1 MTQHMSATIHTT
13 LKTVF
18 GYHQFRAP
26 QQEVIERI
34 IAGEDVFLVMP
45 TGGGKSLC
53 YQIPALH
60 RDGVAIVVSPLI
72 SLMKDQVDALLAN
85 GVQAAC
91 LNSSLS
97 SAEARQVSRQ
107 MDSGELDLLYVAPE
121 RLMMPEFLERLA
133 SSKLALF
140 AIDEAHCI
148 SQWGHD
154 FRPEYTQLGR
164 LRQLFTSVPIVAMT
178 ATADPETRKDI
189 LNQLGLPDATVFVAG
204 FDRPNITYTVIPK
217 EKPLAQLASFLR
229 NRRDESGIVYA
240 LSRKRVEQVAEKLQ
254 TAGFSAAA
262 YHAGLPDDERRRV
275 QEAFQR
281 DDIRIV
287 VATVAFGM
295 GIDKPNVRFVVH
307 YDLPKSVESYYQE
320 TGRAGRD
327 GLPSEAL
334 MLFGMGDL
342 MTARKLIEN
351 SDNAERVRIEIQ
363 KLNAMAAY
371 GEALTCRRRALLSYF
386 GDKLDSDCGNCDICT
401 DPPQRFDATVQA
413 QKALSCVYRTG
424 ERFGM
429 MYLIEVL
436 RGSKN
441 QRVLDLKHDKLSTSG
456 DRCRHPG
463 RSVGKHFSPVNS
475 SGLSDAGLYPLWRTL
490 PFPAAR
496 PVLKGETAVILG
508 KSRDTK
514 ETMERST
521 KKSGRKDYDQ
531 VLFDRLRALR
541 KRIAVEASVPPFV
554 VFSDATLAE
563 MARRQPDEL
572 HDLRQVSGV
581 GEQKAKK
588 YGDAFL
594 AEIRQYRNSSVDHQ
608 PEASL
613 TGEELQLTV
622 SATKRETLRLYK
634 EGHTLAEIAVRRGL
648 TEVTIAGHLEDLVVA
663 GADIDPLRFVMEEK
677 VPLIMEKLK
686 QFGETALSRLKEE
699 LPDTVTYGDIRLVRA
714 AWSRSK
720 LSTVCSAANLP
731 RGATNGH

>member
-1 MTQHMSATIHTT
+1 MSASIQHT

-18 GYHQFRAP
+18 GFHDFRPP
-26 QQEVIERI
+26 QQEVIERVL
-34 IAGEDVFLVMP
+34 AGEDVFLVMP

-60 RDGVAIVVSPLI
+60 RDGVAVVVSPLI
-72 SLMKDQVDALLAN
+72 ALMKDQVDALIAN

-97 SAEARQVSRQ
+97 AAEAGRVFQQ
-107 MDSGELDLLYVAPE
+107 LDKGTLDLLYVAPE
-121 RLMMPEFLERLA
+121 RLMMPEFLERLGTL
-133 SSKLALF
+133 KLALF

-164 LRQLFTSVPIVAMT
+164 LRPLFPGVPIVAMT

-189 LNQLGLPDATVFVAG
+189 LGQLGLTDAAVFVAG

-217 EKPLAQLASFLR
+217 QKPLAQLGSFLR
-229 NRRDESGIVYA
+229 NRRDEAGIVYA
-240 LSRKRVEQVAEKLQ
+240 LSRKRVDQVAKQLQ
-254 TAGFSAAA
+254 AAGFSAAA
-262 YHAGLPDDERRRV
+262 YHAGLPDDQRRQV

-307 YDLPKSVESYYQE
+307 YDMPKSVESYYQE

-334 MLFGMGDL
+334 MLFGMGDV

-363 KLNAMAAY
+363 KLNAMVAY

-386 GDKLDSDCGNCDICT
+386 GDQRDHDCGNCDICT
-401 DPPQRFDATVQA
+401 DPPRQFDATVQA

-429 MYLIEVL
+429 MHLIEVL

-441 QRVLDLKHDKLSTSG
+441 QRVLDLKHDKLSTWGIGADTPATQWENIIRQLIHLGYLTQDFTRFGALSL
-456 DRCRHPG
+456 
-463 RSVGKHFSPVNS
+463 S
-475 SGLSDAGLYPLWRTL
+475 S
-490 PFPAAR
+490 AAR
-496 PVLKGETAVILG
+496 PVLKGETTVTLG
-508 KSRDTK
+508 MPRNTV
-514 ETMERST
+514 ETVERTRKRAGS
-521 KKSGRKDYDQ
+521 RKDYDQ
-531 VLFDRLRALR
+531 TLFDKLRALR
-541 KRIAVEASVPPFV
+541 KQIADRAKLPPFV

-563 MARRQPDEL
+563 MSRRYPQNHLEM
-572 HDLRQVSGV
+572 RQVTGV
-581 GEQKAKK
+581 GDRKLQQ

-594 AEIRQYRNSSVDHQ
+594 AEIRQYQAGDNEIYRVEE
-608 PEASL
+608 PPIETE
-613 TGEELQLTV
+613 TGT
-622 SATKRETLRLYK
+622 SA
-634 EGHTLAEIAVRRGL
+634 
-648 TEVTIAGHLEDLVVA
+648 
-663 GADIDPLRFVMEEK
+663 
-677 VPLIMEKLK
+677 
-686 QFGETALSRLKEE
+686 
-699 LPDTVTYGDIRLVRA
+699 
-714 AWSRSK
+714 
-720 LSTVCSAANLP
+720 
-731 RGATNGH
+731 